1 MSTVLNKSLKVLSDF
16 QEMDI
21 KTKYNALA
29 GYESKLHKT
38 GTSYAVHKRLSFRKL
53 NKTYHDINDWLTD
66 KYPLSADEKLLDAG
80 CGIGKTIFTYRL
92 KYPVKATG
100 ISLSDIEVKLALAAA
115 SSLKVDD
122 DCSFR
127 VQSYDDTFNERFDM
141 IIAIESLKHSKNL
154 FLSIRNLA
162 DALTDDG
169 KLIIVEDCL
178 KNDSIKLPFRHLLHR
193 QWALK
198 KFYTLHDYLKGIR
211 ASDLLL
217 VESQDFTP
225 AVKYKNKYLAVVLVG
240 LFGLLKR
247 ISFSR
252 HIQRV
257 RSIFQAGFAFEY
269 YYSAK
274 QMEYLVLVCQ
284 KKKS

>member
-1 MSTVLNKSLKVLSDF
+1 MNKFLKVLSDF
-16 QEMDI
+16 QKMDV

-38 GTSYAVHKRLSFRKL
+38 GTSYAVHKRLRFRKL
-53 NKTYHDINDWLTD
+53 NTDKYYHDINYWLTD
-66 KYPLSADEKLLDAG
+66 KYPLSANEKLLDAG
-80 CGIGKTIFTYRL
+80 CGIGKTVFTYRM
-92 KYPVKATG
+92 KVPIKATG
-100 ISLSDIEVKLALAAA
+100 ISLSDIEVKLAQAAA
-115 SSLKVDD
+115 SSLKYNG

-154 FLSIRNLA
+154 FLSLRNLA
-162 DALTDDG
+162 DALAGDG

-193 QWALK
+193 HWSLK
-198 KFYTLHDYLKGIR
+198 KLYTLHDYLTGMR
-211 ASDLLL
+211 ASDLIL
-217 VESQDFTP
+217 VDSHDFTP
-225 AVKYKNKYLAVVLVG
+225 AVKYRNKYLAVVLVG
-240 LFGLLKR
+240 LFGLLKG

-252 HIQRV
+252 HRQRV

-269 YYSAK
+269 YYSTK